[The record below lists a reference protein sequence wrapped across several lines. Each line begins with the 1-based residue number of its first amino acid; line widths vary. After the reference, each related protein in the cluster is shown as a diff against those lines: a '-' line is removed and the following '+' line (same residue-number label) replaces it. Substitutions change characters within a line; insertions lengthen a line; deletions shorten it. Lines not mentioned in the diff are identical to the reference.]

1 MKTETIE
8 IKKLIASDGMV
19 LTNGQAYG
27 KTIFL
32 GINDRAENWREIT
45 DEEYE
50 RIMADQVGDVRD

>member
-19 LTNGQAYG
+19 LTNGRAYG

-32 GINDRAENWREIT
+32 GINDRAENWREIP
-45 DEEYE
+45 EGEYAE
-50 RIMADQVGDVRD
+50 ATKQEG